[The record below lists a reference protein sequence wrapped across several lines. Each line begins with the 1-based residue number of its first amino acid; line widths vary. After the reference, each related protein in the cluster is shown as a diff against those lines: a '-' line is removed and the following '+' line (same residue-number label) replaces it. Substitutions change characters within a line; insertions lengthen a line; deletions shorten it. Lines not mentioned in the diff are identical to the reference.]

1 MMGTRKTQAQLLGE
15 LIVTVNGIAD
25 RVGEIKA
32 QLKEGDEKFEEHAH
46 QIGQIKLECVRRG
59 VNCPSLNKAAGREE
73 PQSIPWKYLG
83 AGLMFVAASLY
94 GLIVIVAKLLGRDLP
109 WPF

>member
-1 MMGTRKTQAQLLGE
+1 MGTRKNQAQLLGE

-32 QLKEGDEKFEEHAH
+32 QMKEGDKKFEEYANR
-46 QIGQIKLECVRRG
+46 IAEIKLECVRRG
-59 VNCPSLNKAAGREE
+59 VNCPSLHKAAGREE
-73 PQSIPWKYLG
+73 PQSIPAKYLG
-83 AGLMFVAASLY
+83 AGILFFAASMY
-94 GLIVIVAKLLGRDLP
+94 GLIVVIAKLLGRDLP

>member
-1 MMGTRKTQAQLLGE
+1 MGARKTQAQLLGE
-15 LIVTVNGIAD
+15 LIVTVKGVDEKI
-25 RVGEIKA
+25 GEIKE
-32 QLKEGDEKFEEHAH
+32 QLKEGDKKFEEHAH

-59 VNCPSLNKAAGREE
+59 VNCPSINKAAGREK

-83 AGLMFVAASLY
+83 AGLMFVAASMY
-94 GLIVIVAKLLGRDLP
+94 GLVVIIAKLLGRNLP